1 MDSKTLRNRMKRNPF
16 FIVGATACVFLL
28 ICVFIVP
35 IFLQFDPI
43 QNDLSS
49 KLTPPQGF
57 SEGLGGHILGTDQ
70 MGRDILTRLL
80 IGGRYSLGVAFVVA
94 TLQILLGT
102 TLGVLAGYF
111 GGVVDM
117 VIMRFCEVMLAI
129 PNLILAIA
137 VMSIVGGSIG
147 NLVFVLFITGW
158 IRNCKI
164 TRNEVRVMKSQEF
177 THAALALGASNRR
190 VMVREILP
198 NVTTQIIIQA
208 SQRVGLTILIE
219 ASLSFL
225 GLGIMPPIPSWGN
238 MISVGRGYMTNAP
251 WMVFAPGI
259 ALMITCLAF
268 NFLGDGLRDILDPKR
283 TV

>member
-1 MDSKTLRNRMKRNPF
+1 MKRNPF

-35 IFLQFDPI
+35 FFLKFDPI

-49 KLTPPQGF
+49 KLIPP
-57 SEGLGGHILGTDQ
+57 EGLSKGFNGHILGTDQ

-117 VIMRFCEVMLAI
+117 IIMRFCEVMLAI

-147 NLVFVLFITGW
+147 NLIFVLFITGW